1 MHDETFLRRKQRR
14 NRTTFSLQQLEE
26 LETVFT
32 QTHYPDVFTR
42 EELACKI
49 GLTEARVQVRSQ
61 NPNYGYESR
70 DRDTFCASLTK
81 VIHFQVWFQN
91 RRAKW
96 RKTERLKD
104 KQRRAHDGSDK
115 FERDDHDITQ
125 EEDLSDHDEV
135 NVDDVS
141 EENNNK
147 SECNE
152 TDLDKET
159 EINTKPQ
166 LGIFSMESLIKPCR
180 YEIMGFDFKNL
191 NFFPCRNKPSNNSN
205 SAPPAITS
213 PAAFYGPLIPPF
225 IRR

>member
-49 GLTEARVQVRSQ
+49 GLTEARVQV
-61 NPNYGYESR
+61 
-70 DRDTFCASLTK
+70 
-81 VIHFQVWFQN
+81 WFQN

-104 KQRRAHDGSDK
+104 KQRRNNDGPDK
-115 FERDDHDITQ
+115 FEREEMAG
-125 EEDLSDHDEV
+125 EEDMSDHDEV
-135 NVDDVS
+135 NVDDIS

-147 SECNE
+147 SGVCSEDTEMEKE
-152 TDLDKET
+152 TD
-159 EINTKPQ
+159 INTKPP

-180 YEIMGFDFKNL
+180 WVEIYLAFEVLTCFIS
-191 NFFPCRNKPSNNSN
+191 RNKVNTSSTLPTQ
-205 SAPPAITS
+205 PP
-213 PAAFYGPLIPPF
+213 PFYGPMIPPF

>member
-49 GLTEARVQVRSQ
+49 GLTEARVQV
-61 NPNYGYESR
+61 
-70 DRDTFCASLTK
+70 
-81 VIHFQVWFQN
+81 WFQN

-104 KQRRAHDGSDK
+104 KQRRNNDGPDK
-115 FERDDHDITQ
+115 FEREELAG
-125 EEDLSDHDEV
+125 EEDMSDHDEV
-135 NVDDVS
+135 NVDDIS

-147 SECNE
+147 SAVCSETEIEKE
-152 TDLDKET
+152 TD
-159 EINTKPQ
+159 INTKPP

-180 YEIMGFDFKNL
+180 WVEREHL
-191 NFFPCRNKPSNNSN
+191 NICYWSLD
-205 SAPPAITS
+205 I
-213 PAAFYGPLIPPF
+213 FYF
-225 IRR
+225 QE